1 MKKQRSLL
9 ILILTFFAINSWSQ
23 VFESSAGS
31 TAVVKGTSNL
41 HDWDMELKNFT
52 SSFQLSQEGMKVKSI
67 SDMKFSCKVKDI
79 KSESSIMDKKAWDA
93 LKNDKQPE
101 ITFTGTSVSGLAA
114 ENGKFSGTANGK
126 LSIGG
131 QSRDVSIPFRG
142 TFSDDRTVSID
153 ATADLTM
160 SSFGISPPTAIM
172 GTLKTGDKVTVSLKL
187 NYNRKS
193 LSIN

>member
-1 MKKQRSLL
+1 MKKQKTFL
-9 ILILTFFAINSWSQ
+9 ILILSFFAINLWSQ
-23 VFESSAGS
+23 VYDSSPGS

-79 KSESSIMDKKAWDA
+79 RSESSIMDKKAWDA
-93 LKNDKQPE
+93 LRNDKQPE
-101 ITFTGTSVSGLAA
+101 ITFTGASISGLAA

-126 LSIGG
+126 LSIAG
-131 QSRDVSIPFRG
+131 QSHDVSIPFRG
-142 TFSDDRTVSID
+142 SFSDERTVNID

-172 GTLKTGDKVTVSLKL
+172 GTLKTGDKVSVTLKIT
-187 NYNRKS
+187 YNRK
-193 LSIN
+193 